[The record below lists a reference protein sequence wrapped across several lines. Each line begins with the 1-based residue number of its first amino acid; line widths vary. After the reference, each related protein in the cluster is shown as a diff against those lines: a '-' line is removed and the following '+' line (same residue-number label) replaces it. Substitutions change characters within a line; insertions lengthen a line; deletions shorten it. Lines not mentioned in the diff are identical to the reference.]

1 MSNSFPFSLF
11 WESIKGISQ
20 FFLSYL
26 DINAKDD
33 TCYFKYFK
41 VKTIFKFLSKSFDET
56 KGALDLSFE
65 DASVAEEKIP
75 FLAQLAGSLETT
87 SYIPYELP
95 IGSTIFRNLITG
107 FLRSYHNIPIS
118 QNVSLFT

>member
-1 MSNSFPFSLF
+1 M
-11 WESIKGISQ
+11 
-20 FFLSYL
+20 
-26 DINAKDD
+26 
-33 TCYFKYFK
+33 
-41 VKTIFKFLSKSFDET
+41 KTIFKFLSKSLDET

-65 DASVAEEKIP
+65 DESVAEEKIP

-95 IGSTIFRNLITG
+95 TGSTIFRSLITG